1 LSDLCII
8 RPSAGVWVENA
19 RHVLPIGRCESREIV
34 GSLCRGFVPLNVV
47 DGITIAP
54 VSADGKPEEAPHDDF

>member
-1 LSDLCII
+1 MKL
-8 RPSAGVWVENA
+8 RARVWVENS
-19 RHVLPIGRCESREIV
+19 RHVLPIGRCESRESV
-34 GSLCRGFVPLNVV
+34 GSLCRGFVSLQRV